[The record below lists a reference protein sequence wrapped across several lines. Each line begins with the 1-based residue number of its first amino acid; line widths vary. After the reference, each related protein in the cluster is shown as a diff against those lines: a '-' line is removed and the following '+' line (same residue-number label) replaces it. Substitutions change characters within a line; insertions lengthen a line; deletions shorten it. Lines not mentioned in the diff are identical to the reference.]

1 MFDDPESDLYQPPPQ
16 EEGDIFA
23 NAEVPAPGF
32 AGRYYN
38 ISWQLCN
45 QESAT
50 SDRLP
55 LEMSTSWTHEEMT
68 AMYQALAVVDELAY
82 IAVSI
87 RYRYLGIPI
96 IMCTAS
102 MGTPDRGAPRK
113 YEERDSDG
121 WPALVI
127 ECHQRAL
134 EPLKG
139 PGRKL
144 MEELAKKY
152 MTDLLDELK
161 HREDFREPV

>member
-1 MFDDPESDLYQPPPQ
+1 MLNDFDEQLQVPPPQ

-32 AGRYYN
+32 AGRYFN

-50 SDRLP
+50 TERMP
-55 LEMSTSWTHEEMT
+55 LEMSTGWTHEEMT

-96 IMCTAS
+96 IICTAS
-102 MGTPDRGAPRK
+102 MGTPDRGAPRR
-113 YEERDSDG
+113 YEERDEDG
-121 WPALVI
+121 WPALII

-134 EPLKG
+134 ETLQG

-144 MEELAKKY
+144 MEELAKKW
-152 MTDLLDELK
+152 MTDLLQELK
-161 HREDFREPV
+161 HREEFT

>member
-1 MFDDPESDLYQPPPQ
+1 MLDEFDDQLQVPLPYEA
-16 EEGDIFA
+16 GDIFT

-32 AGRYYN
+32 AGRYYT

-50 SDRLP
+50 TDRLP
-55 LEMSTSWTHEEMT
+55 LEMSTSLTHDEMT
-68 AMYQALAVVDELAY
+68 ALHQALAVVDELAH

-96 IMCTAS
+96 IICTAS
-102 MGTPDRGAPRK
+102 MGTPDRGAARR
-113 YEERDSDG
+113 YEERDDDG
-121 WPALVI
+121 WPALII

-134 EPLKG
+134 DALKG

-144 MEELAKKY
+144 MEELARKN
-152 MTDLLDELK
+152 MTDLLEELK
-161 HREDFREPV
+161 HREEVK